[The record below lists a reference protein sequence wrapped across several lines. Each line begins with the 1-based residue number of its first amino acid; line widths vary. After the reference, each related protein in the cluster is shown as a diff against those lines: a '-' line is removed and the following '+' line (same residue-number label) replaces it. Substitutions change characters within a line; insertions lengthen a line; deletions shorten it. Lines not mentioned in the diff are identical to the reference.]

1 MKLILPVILFYF
13 NLISYPQ
20 SLSDNDIKVLAQ
32 KINNELQGMD
42 FGNGINVKG
51 CYALGR
57 TLVYQYLVNEDWYA
71 PNNMKIDLIENIK
84 KSGYSEMYFNNDINV
99 EYQYFYENRL
109 REKISINSYE
119 LVDLNFNL
127 GEYISIDGHP
137 KSKGVNLKLR
147 PPIGWQIE
155 EGDRPNIVQK
165 FLFKNNNYMIMVKDN
180 IMFFSRNGIREI
192 LSDDEYVNE
201 FLSEA
206 SSLLTNPQLLNY
218 RVVSVDKYPSLEF
231 TMRGE
236 MERLGIKMSI
246 KQKCWMVFFED
257 KIVYLQCGGLDNN
270 EFTALEKLYDLITYS
285 VIFPEQYDY

>member
-137 KSKGVNLKLR
+137 ISKGVNLKLR

-180 IMFFSRNGIREI
+180 IMFFSRNEIREI

>member
-1 MKLILPVILFYF
+1 
-13 NLISYPQ
+13 LISYPQ

-180 IMFFSRNGIREI
+180 IMFFSRNEIREI